1 MYSLKNYSILY
12 IFPFAFHIALKEAH
26 VSCVPT
32 WLVPT
37 CNISRDVILLI
48 LTVIVMVDNI
58 GSIMNIYV
66 NFWLP
71 INTSGSVM
79 QSGPWGRNRDHRVHY
94 YISHLLNFCVDI
106 INSNWVIEINNHLW
120 YISSLKGTIN
130 IKNDM
135 RPIIAVA
142 DGMYRIYKV
151 CVYAVVIGIWFLYIT
166 GHIINGKDYL
176 VFTWCFNSRILFK
189 EASEDN
195 RFYIWTISLAV

>member
-66 NFWLP
+66 NF
-71 INTSGSVM
+71 
-79 QSGPWGRNRDHRVHY
+79 
-94 YISHLLNFCVDI
+94 
-106 INSNWVIEINNHLW
+106 
-120 YISSLKGTIN
+120 
-130 IKNDM
+130 
-135 RPIIAVA
+135 
-142 DGMYRIYKV
+142 
-151 CVYAVVIGIWFLYIT
+151 
-166 GHIINGKDYL
+166 
-176 VFTWCFNSRILFK
+176 
-189 EASEDN
+189 
-195 RFYIWTISLAV
+195 